1 MTEEEKAQ
9 MFMDE
14 VQENAGLPKVKLN
27 FESCYNYEKLKKEGL
42 TIEEEEEPTQHPICD
57 I

>member
-1 MTEEEKAQ
+1 MKEKK
-9 MFMDE
+9 E
-14 VQENAGLPKVKLN
+14 PKVKLS

-42 TIEEEEEPTQHPICD
+42 IVEEEETTQHPICD

>member
-27 FESCYNYEKLKKEGL
+27 FKSCYNYEKLKKEGL
-42 TIEEEEEPTQHPICD
+42 IIEEDEETTQHPICD

>member
-27 FESCYNYEKLKKEGL
+27 FKSCYNYEKLKKEVL
-42 TIEEEEEPTQHPICD
+42 IIEEEEETTQHPICD

>member
-27 FESCYNYEKLKKEGL
+27 FESCYNYNKLKKEGL
-42 TIEEEEEPTQHPICD
+42 IVDEDETDQHPICD

>member
-1 MTEEEKAQ
+1 MTEEEKSQ

-27 FESCYNYEKLKKEGL
+27 FKSCYNYEKLKKEGL
-42 TIEEEEEPTQHPICD
+42 IVEEEETTQHPICD